1 MQERTREIGVRMA
14 LGANRADIRQTLL
27 RGARLFA
34 AGAVSGLPCALFL
47 AHLLASLFY
56 GVQTTDMGMLISMIL
71 LAGVVA
77 VLASW
82 LPAVRAS
89 SIDPMRALRGD

>member
-1 MQERTREIGVRMA
+1 
-14 LGANRADIRQTLL
+14 
-27 RGARLFA
+27 
-34 AGAVSGLPCALFL
+34 
-47 AHLLASLFY
+47 
-56 GVQTTDMGMLISMIL
+56 MGTLISMIL